1 MNILA
6 SKVKVSPEE
15 RKRLRELYHPAFARL
30 SASFACAEAEA
41 NMSNNTQTEISDTIN
56 ELSSSVKMLMNAM
69 DILRNENEYLKNEVV
84 ELRNENK
91 KLKANAVKLK
101 TRIIISKRQ

>member
-41 NMSNNTQTEISDTIN
+41 NMRNNTQTEISDTIN

-69 DILRNENEYLKNEVV
+69 DILRNENKYLKKEVV
-84 ELRNENK
+84 VLRNKNK
-91 KLKANAVKLK
+91 KLKANLVKLK
-101 TRIIISKRQ
+101 TKVILSIRQ

>member
-30 SASFACAEAEA
+30 SASFVCAEAEA
-41 NMSNNTQTEISDTIN
+41 NMRNNTQTEISDTIN

-69 DILRNENEYLKNEVV
+69 DILRNENKYLKKEVV
-84 ELRNENK
+84 ELRNKNK
-91 KLKANAVKLK
+91 KLKADVVKLK
-101 TRIIISKRQ
+101 SKIILSKR

>member
-15 RKRLRELYHPAFARL
+15 RKRLRELYHPAFAGIGNY
-30 SASFACAEAEA
+30 S
-41 NMSNNTQTEISDTIN
+41 QKEITDSIN
-56 ELSSSVKMLMNAM
+56 ELSSTLKILMDEMNY
-69 DILRNENEYLKNEVV
+69 LRNENEYLKKEVV
-84 ELRNENK
+84 ELRNKNK

-101 TRIIISKRQ
+101 PRIIMYKRE

>member
-41 NMSNNTQTEISDTIN
+41 NMSNNTQTEISETI
-56 ELSSSVKMLMNAM
+56 
-69 DILRNENEYLKNEVV
+69 
-84 ELRNENK
+84 
-91 KLKANAVKLK
+91 KANAVKLK
-101 TRIIISKRQ
+101 TRIILSKRQ

>member
-30 SASFACAEAEA
+30 SASFACAEAES
-41 NMSNNTQTEISDTIN
+41 NMRNNTQTEISDTIN

-69 DILRNENEYLKNEVV
+69 DILRNENKYLKKEVV
-84 ELRNENK
+84 ELRNKNK
-91 KLKANAVKLK
+91 KLKANLVKLK
-101 TRIIISKRQ
+101 TKVILSIRQ